1 MIIIIEDSCLHPKF
15 PILAW
20 LLLAT
25 SKGYTV
31 TNQHLLN
38 TLINIVRDVATV
50 NCRDDAVIE
59 MQLPSSTSSNGNGN
73 GNGNNEKDKKGTSLL
88 LLSDTMQQ
96 SHSSALIRSLLC
108 RQRFGGMGGDMEM
121 LKKYANVWYHRLEG
135 NATSPPT
142 VHIFQTENTIS
153 TASTKFATP
162 ATSTTASTI
171 LSATSAT
178 STTSSASTISP
189 SSPTLAEQCIGIT
202 SFSGSK

>member
-1 MIIIIEDSCLHPKF
+1 MMIIIIEDSCLHPKF

-59 MQLPSSTSSNGNGN
+59 MQLPSSTSSNGN
-73 GNGNNEKDKKGTSLL
+73 NEKDKKETSLL

-96 SHSSALIRSLLC
+96 SHS
-108 RQRFGGMGGDMEM
+108 
-121 LKKYANVWYHRLEG
+121 
-135 NATSPPT
+135 
-142 VHIFQTENTIS
+142 
-153 TASTKFATP
+153 
-162 ATSTTASTI
+162 
-171 LSATSAT
+171 
-178 STTSSASTISP
+178 
-189 SSPTLAEQCIGIT
+189 
-202 SFSGSK
+202 